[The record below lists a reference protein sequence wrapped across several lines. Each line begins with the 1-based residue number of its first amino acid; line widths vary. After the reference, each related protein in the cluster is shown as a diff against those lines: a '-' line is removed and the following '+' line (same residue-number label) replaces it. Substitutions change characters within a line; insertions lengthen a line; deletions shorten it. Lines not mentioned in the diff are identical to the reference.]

1 MSTVNFSDRPIR
13 VLIAKPGLDGHD
25 RGAKV
30 LALALRDA
38 GFEVLYTGLH
48 RTCEE
53 IVTIAVQED
62 VDIIGV
68 SMLSGGHYAAL
79 SRITSLL
86 REQEAEDI
94 LVVVGGFLPDREEID
109 AIKALGVRAVFDTDT
124 RIEDVTSF
132 FRAAVRERRAGL
144 GASAAA
150 ASPKHGG
157 EAA

>member
-1 MSTVNFSDRPIR
+1 MSSPNFADPPIR
-13 VLIAKPGLDGHD
+13 ILIAKPGLDGHD

-53 IVTIAVQED
+53 IVTTAVQED
-62 VDIIGV
+62 VDVIGV

-79 SRITSLL
+79 SQIIKLL
-86 REQEAEDI
+86 HEQDAEDI
-94 LVVVGGFLPDREEID
+94 AVVAGGFLPDRKEIE

-124 RIEDVTSF
+124 RIDSVTAF
-132 FRAAVRERRAGL
+132 LRDMVGQQRRAP
-144 GASAAA
+144 GARTVVA
-150 ASPKHGG
+150 PR
-157 EAA
+157 E

>member
-1 MSTVNFSDRPIR
+1 MSTTNFSDRPIR

-48 RTCEE
+48 RTAEE
-53 IVTIAVQED
+53 IVTVAVQED

-79 SRITSLL
+79 SRIMALL
-86 REQEAEDI
+86 HEQDARDI
-94 LVVVGGFLPDREEID
+94 LVVAGGFLPDPDEIS
-109 AIKALGVRAVFDTDT
+109 AIKELGVCAIFDTDT
-124 RIEDVTSF
+124 RIDDVSSF
-132 FRAAVRERRAGL
+132 FRKAVLQQRTEFDAKLLASSERHAD
-144 GASAAA
+144 
-150 ASPKHGG
+150 K
-157 EAA
+157 